1 MALDTPRNKAMGI
14 NTRAIGKIASCFDA
28 LGGDGVPLT
37 NAPTGLI
44 TPTTLAFAAVELIF
58 CARIMPRRCLSNDFP
73 QHTGWKK

>member
-1 MALDTPRNKAMGI
+1 MGV
-14 NTRAIGKIASCFDA
+14 NTRAIGKIRPCFGA

-37 NAPTGLI
+37 NARAGLI
-44 TPTTLAFAAVELIF
+44 TPNTQVFAAVELIF